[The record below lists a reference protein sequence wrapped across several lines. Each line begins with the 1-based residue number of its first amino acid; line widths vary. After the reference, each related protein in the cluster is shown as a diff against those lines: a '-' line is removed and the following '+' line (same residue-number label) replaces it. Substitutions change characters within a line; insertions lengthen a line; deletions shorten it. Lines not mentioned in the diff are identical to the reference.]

1 MVDSQMSRHFSCHVV
16 VMLYQYRI
24 LITFNENDNNS
35 INDKNDN
42 NNNIKFKTSM
52 VRSSLYDY
60 SDAYILVNGTR
71 TAPDSSAEGVP
82 VNNTNKKIMFKNF
95 SPVTSC
101 ITGKNYT
108 QVENAEDIEIVIPT
122 YVQLNRI

>member
-1 MVDSQMSRHFSCHVV
+1 
-16 VMLYQYRI
+16 MLYQYRI

-71 TAPDSSAEGVP
+71 TAPDSSVEGVT
-82 VNNTNKKIMFKNF
+82 VNNTNKKIVFKNF
-95 SPVTSC
+95 SPVTSR

>member
-1 MVDSQMSRHFSCHVV
+1 MSRHFSCHVV
-16 VMLYQYRI
+16 VMVYQYRI
-24 LITFNENDNNS
+24 LITFNKNDNNS

-52 VRSSLYDY
+52 IRSSLYDY

-71 TAPDSSAEGVP
+71 TASDSSAKGVP
-82 VNNTNKKIMFKNF
+82 VSNTNKKIVFKNF
-95 SPVTSC
+95 SPFTSC

-108 QVENAEDIEIVIPT
+108 QVDNAEDIEIVMPNYI
-122 YVQLNRI
+122 

>member
-16 VMLYQYRI
+16 VMVYQCRI
-24 LITFNENDNNS
+24 LITFNKNDNNS

-52 VRSSLYDY
+52 IRSSLYDY
-60 SDAYILVNGTR
+60 SDSYILVNGTR
-71 TAPDSSAEGVP
+71 TAPDSSAKGVP
-82 VNNTNKKIMFKNF
+82 VSNTNKKIVFKNF
-95 SPVTSC
+95 SPFTSC

-108 QVENAEDIEIVIPT
+108 QVDNAEDIEIVMPNYI
-122 YVQLNRI
+122 

>member
-1 MVDSQMSRHFSCHVV
+1 MSRHFSCHVV

-42 NNNIKFKTSM
+42 NNNIKFKTST

-71 TAPDSSAEGVP
+71 TAPD
-82 VNNTNKKIMFKNF
+82 KNF

-122 YVQLNRI
+122 YVQLNRIQ